1 VDAPDLPHAVA
12 GWRTWTVSTGPGG
25 TRLLAPVSRAGW
37 RGEHGYPV
45 ILFAEPALPERTCT
59 RLITRYGV
67 PVHRLPAPLETLVR
81 GDREAVSALAARV
94 RDETAR
100 APGSVA
106 PHREQAVADLLAHVH
121 GRESRSA

>member
-1 VDAPDLPHAVA
+1 M
-12 GWRTWTVSTGPGG
+12 
-25 TRLLAPVSRAGW
+25 
-37 RGEHGYPV
+37 
-45 ILFAEPALPERTCT
+45 
-59 RLITRYGV
+59 

-106 PHREQAVADLLAHVH
+106 PHRELAVADLLARIH
-121 GRESRSA
+121 GPEPRSA